1 MQSFRDAASRSLR
14 DAVVLS
20 WDDSKGLKSR
30 LGAGQTRLPLMSSPR
45 FRRWSLALAGCR
57 KPFLGS
63 DHLWRESQE
72 ANSSTSSHESSFS
85 QSQRCCTKKEKDRL
99 WNEGLGS
106 RKNIE
111 TLHHTLWHYISTL
124 YHLMSHC
131 AALTKDLV
139 CSLSS
144 FCSTHRS
151 TSCWR
156 TAHQQVTPAG
166 APGSGGCADARLFGA
181 HDTPSIL
188 PVLRTRHIETSQANP
203 ETQTPVLGPDVW
215 AMHDVWW
222 VNSPGIFHTICEK
235 TSVSFLHVLVVPG
248 GLGLNWHQFHLLSK
262 FEKLQ
267 NFRTSFWR
275 EFSTDLFPIGLYLGT
290 GESQWS
296 VASTARAQWIVTGF
310 VHASSHLALFK
321 HWTFKNMFRENV
333 FVRSWLW
340 IQCISTNRF

>member
-1 MQSFRDAASRSLR
+1 MRSFRDAASRSLR

-20 WDDSKGLKSR
+20 WDDGKGLKSHP
-30 LGAGQTRLPLMSSPR
+30 GAGQTRFPWCRAQGSDDDLWHWRVAENLFWARTIFGGSPR
-45 FRRWSLALAGCR
+45 KQIYLLHHMKAHLANLRDAVQR
-57 KPFLGS
+57 KKKRG
-63 DHLWRESQE
+63 RETKACDQE
-72 ANSSTSSHESSFS
+72 
-85 QSQRCCTKKEKDRL
+85 KL
-99 WNEGLGS
+99 Y
-106 RKNIE
+106 
-111 TLHHTLWHYISTL
+111 HTLWHYVGTL

-203 ETQTPVLGPDVW
+203 ETQTSVLGPDVW

-222 VNSPGIFHTICEK
+222 VNSPGIFHVIWEK
-235 TSVSFLHVLVVPG
+235 PPPPVFLHVLVVPG

-275 EFSTDLFPIGLYLGT
+275 EFSTDVFPIGLYLGT

-321 HWTFKNMFRENV
+321 HWTCKNMFRENV

-340 IQCISTNRF
+340 IQCISTNQF

>member
-1 MQSFRDAASRSLR
+1 
-14 DAVVLS
+14 
-20 WDDSKGLKSR
+20 
-30 LGAGQTRLPLMSSPR
+30 MSSPR

-85 QSQRCCTKKEKDRL
+85 QSRDAVQRKKKRGCETKACDQEKL
-99 WNEGLGS
+99 Y
-106 RKNIE
+106 
-111 TLHHTLWHYISTL
+111 HTLWHYISRL
-124 YHLMSHC
+124 YGLMSHC

-181 HDTPSIL
+181 HDTPS
-188 PVLRTRHIETSQANP
+188 VSAGAKDSAHWNVTSQSWDPNVRP
-203 ETQTPVLGPDVW
+203 GPGCLSGAW
-215 AMHDVWW
+215 CLMGKQSRNFPYNLRENQCFISA
-222 VNSPGIFHTICEK
+222 ST
-235 TSVSFLHVLVVPG
+235 G
-248 GLGLNWHQFHLLSK
+248 GTWRSGSELAPISSLEQIREAS
-262 FEKLQ
+262 KLQ
-267 NFRTSFWR
+267 DFILTWIFRR
-275 EFSTDLFPIGLYLGT
+275 RFPNWPLPGNRRVSMKRCL
-290 GESQWS
+290 
-296 VASTARAQWIVTGF
+296 
-310 VHASSHLALFK
+310 HCKSSMNCHRFRSRLIALFK